1 MEIVTNNFEFLENGL
16 GITLVVFLPLIS
28 ALVVALLPKKQEL
41 LIKLTALG
49 SSLITFILSVIVAIQ
64 FDYSKAEQ
72 FQLGNKL
79 SWIEAI
85 NSNYEIGIDG
95 ISLPMLLLSTFITV
109 LAIIVRLRI
118 KNIFTNYLVILFIS
132 CVLEIFHL
140 IVPNRAFELYDLI
153 ANFTGVVIILFINSF
168 IKWRKHY

>member
-1 MEIVTNNFEFLENGL
+1 MIKSMLSTSGTSMVKGLASSFE
-16 GITLVVFLPLIS
+16 
-28 ALVVALLPKKQEL
+28 
-41 LIKLTALG
+41 
-49 SSLITFILSVIVAIQ
+49 AIQ

-109 LAIIVRLRI
+109 LAIIYSFEHLPEPKSPKAMMALILILETGMNGTFVALD
-118 KNIFTNYLVILFIS
+118 LILFF
-132 CVLEIFHL
+132 VF
-140 IVPNRAFELYDLI
+140 FELVLLPMYFMIGIWGDKTMRSVAGLKNEVETRLYASI
-153 ANFTGVVIILFINSF
+153 KFFVFTLFGSAF
-168 IKWRKHY
+168 M

>member
-1 MEIVTNNFEFLENGL
+1 MEIVTNSFEFLENGL
-16 GITLVVFLPLIS
+16 GISLVVFFPLVS

-49 SSLITFILSVIVAIQ
+49 SSIITFILSVIIAIQ

-72 FQLGNKL
+72 FQLGSKL

-95 ISLPMLLLSTFITV
+95 ISLPLLLLSTFITV
-109 LAIIVRLRI
+109 LAII
-118 KNIFTNYLVILFIS
+118 
-132 CVLEIFHL
+132 C
-140 IVPNRAFELYDLI
+140 
-153 ANFTGVVIILFINSF
+153 SF
-168 IKWRKHY
+168 

>member
-16 GITLVVFLPLIS
+16 GITLVVFLPLVS

-49 SSLITFILSVIVAIQ
+49 SSLITFILSVIIAIQ

-79 SWIEAI
+79 SCVDPLQHMLMPHECMLMQ
-85 NSNYEIGIDG
+85 E
-95 ISLPMLLLSTFITV
+95 LLMLL
-109 LAIIVRLRI
+109 
-118 KNIFTNYLVILFIS
+118 
-132 CVLEIFHL
+132 H
-140 IVPNRAFELYDLI
+140 
-153 ANFTGVVIILFINSF
+153 
-168 IKWRKHY
+168 

>member
-95 ISLPMLLLSTFITV
+95 HILTYAPSFNLYYSIS
-109 LAIIVRLRI
+109 
-118 KNIFTNYLVILFIS
+118 NNLF
-132 CVLEIFHL
+132 L
-140 IVPNRAFELYDLI
+140 RAF
-153 ANFTGVVIILFINSF
+153 TGAKKSKGNDGAYFNLRNWNERYFRSVRFNTLLCIL
-168 IKWRKHY
+168 

>member
-64 FDYSKAEQ
+64 FDYWNEWYFRS
-72 FQLGNKL
+72 FRFNT
-79 SWIEAI
+79 
-85 NSNYEIGIDG
+85 
-95 ISLPMLLLSTFITV
+95 LLC
-109 LAIIVRLRI
+109 
-118 KNIFTNYLVILFIS
+118 IL
-132 CVLEIFHL
+132 
-140 IVPNRAFELYDLI
+140 
-153 ANFTGVVIILFINSF
+153 
-168 IKWRKHY
+168 

>member
-1 MEIVTNNFEFLENGL
+1 MEIVTNSFEFLENGL
-16 GITLVVFLPLIS
+16 GISLVVFFPLVS

-49 SSLITFILSVIVAIQ
+49 SSVITFILSAIIAIQ

-72 FQLGNKL
+72 FQLGSKL

-95 ISLPMLLLSTFITV
+95 ISLPLLLLSTFITV
-109 LAIIVRLRI
+109 
-118 KNIFTNYLVILFIS
+118 
-132 CVLEIFHL
+132 
-140 IVPNRAFELYDLI
+140 
-153 ANFTGVVIILFINSF
+153 
-168 IKWRKHY
+168 